1 MPSTEI
7 KIALRN
13 QAIAK
18 RAAVK
23 GEERHRATEAIAERA
38 FARLT
43 ATQGVV
49 GLYSAIR
56 DELHPGGL
64 IERLAAAGRAIGLPC
79 TPKFGQPLVF
89 RAWKPGDPLVKGHMN
104 IPEPPA
110 EAPEVFPQVL
120 VAPPVGF
127 DRRCY
132 RIGYGAGFY
141 DRTIPKLRAMHP
153 VVALGVAFACQ
164 ELEGVPAEPHDVP
177 LDAIATEREWIL
189 AGATA

>member
-1 MPSTEI
+1 MPSTQI

-13 QAIAK
+13 QAIEQ
-18 RAAVK
+18 RAAVR
-23 GEERHRATEAIAERA
+23 GEERHRATTAIADRT
-38 FARLT
+38 FDRIKTTHGL
-43 ATQGVV
+43 V

-56 DELHPGGL
+56 DELHPGSL
-64 IERLAAAGRAIGLPC
+64 IERLAAVGRLIGLPC
-79 TPKFGQPLVF
+79 TPKFGAPLVF

-104 IPEPPA
+104 IPEPHA
-110 EAPEVFPQVL
+110 DAPEVFPQVL

-164 ELEGVPAEPHDVP
+164 ELDAVPAEPHDVP
-177 LDAIATEREWIL
+177 F
-189 AGATA
+189 